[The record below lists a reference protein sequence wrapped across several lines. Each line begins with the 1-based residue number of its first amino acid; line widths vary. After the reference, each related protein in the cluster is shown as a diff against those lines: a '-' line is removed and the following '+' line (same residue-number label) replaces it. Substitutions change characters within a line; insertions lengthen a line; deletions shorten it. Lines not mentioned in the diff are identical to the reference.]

1 MLQLIYVFI
10 CKPLLNL
17 YHSVEQR
24 WGSRV
29 QKAAFHFKAVI
40 YESTF
45 EITVLLILVCF
56 IPNLGFI
63 GNNSLT
69 NKMRKGRMI
78 VIEVFFNL

>member
-1 MLQLIYVFI
+1 M
-10 CKPLLNL
+10 
-17 YHSVEQR
+17 EQR

-29 QKAAFHFKAVI
+29 QKAAFHFKAVV

-56 IPNLGFI
+56 IPNLGLI

-78 VIEVFFNL
+78 VIEVFLTFRNYSLIVCFFFSI